1 MLRSRR
7 GDCWGLSTW
16 DPITIAKATFDL
28 NLPLTPLK
36 RHSALIIDKPHTYS
50 DTYEHSPSRD
60 NVLKVSDF
68 DLKWRACKIFKPFDL
83 CVGLC
88 WSYRLPHRPGE
99 PPPPPPWTMM
109 SSGPLVAIILKII
122 TNIIIPHFSWLQLTM
137 GHIILLLLWLF
148 IFIYNIC
155 QLSPWD
161 TLFTSCF
168 SFLSWKI
175 LTSVDRRLPPKTL
188 VICHKANL
196 WWMYKHFPSY
206 DLLWD
211 LELCRLSIWP
221 LLTSHKLS
229 SLPQ

>member
-99 PPPPPPWTMM
+99 PPPPSPMDNDVIRATCCNHPENNYKYHHPTFLLAPTDH
-109 SSGPLVAIILKII
+109 GPY
-122 TNIIIPHFSWLQLTM
+122 NIIIIM
-137 GHIILLLLWLF
+137 IIY
-148 IFIYNIC
+148 IYI
-155 QLSPWD
+155 
-161 TLFTSCF
+161 
-168 SFLSWKI
+168 
-175 LTSVDRRLPPKTL
+175 
-188 VICHKANL
+188 
-196 WWMYKHFPSY
+196 
-206 DLLWD
+206 
-211 LELCRLSIWP
+211 
-221 LLTSHKLS
+221 
-229 SLPQ
+229 